1 MAVESRAGS
10 RLRTAP
16 PRVTS
21 AQAAAVATCVFC
33 ERPAGSV
40 EYLWP
45 EWLCRYFTETIFA
58 PSHSTNDAVVA
69 RMRQEVD
76 QTIDRICSSC
86 LYGWMQRLDDDVI
99 AFLPP
104 MIRGDRTRLSP
115 RQQAVLARWAAKT
128 ATVMDCVSTGAV
140 SSPRAAGMH
149 LPHSG
154 VTAGTQVLLGR
165 YDGEA
170 RVLSH
175 DRDQFCRRIGG
186 TERRVPQSTFVIG
199 KVFLQVFADPWRD
212 SPPEPV
218 DDSAD
223 LLVAL
228 VPVHHRKVDWPPSKA
243 IDDWNYDRARYG
255 PA

>member
-1 MAVESRAGS
+1 MAVESRGRS
-10 RLRTAP
+10 RFGAVSHRP
-16 PRVTS
+16 TS

-33 ERPAGSV
+33 DRPAGSV

-45 EWLCRYFTETIFA
+45 EWLCRHFTEAIAA
-58 PSHSTNDAVVA
+58 PSHSPDDAVVA

-86 LYGWMQRLDDDVI
+86 MYGWIQHLDDDVI
-99 AFLPP
+99 AFFPP
-104 MIRGDRTRLSP
+104 MISGDRTRLSP

-128 ATVMDCVSTGAV
+128 ATIMECASGGAV
-140 SSPRAAGMH
+140 SSPLGAGLH

-154 VTAGTQVLLGR
+154 VAAGTQVLLGR
-165 YDGEA
+165 YDGKA

-175 DRDQFCRRIGG
+175 DRDQFRRKVGG
-186 TERRVPQSTFVIG
+186 TERHVPQSTFVIG

-212 SPPEPV
+212 SPPEPA
-218 DDSAD
+218 DDIAD

-228 VPVHHRKVDWPPSKA
+228 VPVHHRKVDWPPTKS

>member
-1 MAVESRAGS
+1 MTVESRGRS
-10 RLRTAP
+10 RLGAVP

-33 ERPAGSV
+33 DRPAGSV

-45 EWLCRYFTETIFA
+45 EWLCRYFTQTIVA
-58 PSHSTNDAVVA
+58 PSRSTDDAVIA

-86 LYGWMQRLDDDVI
+86 MYGWIQHLDDDVI
-99 AFLPP
+99 AFLPT

-128 ATVMDCVSTGAV
+128 ATVMESVSAGAV
-140 SSPRAAGMH
+140 SSPRAAVPH

-154 VTAGTQVLLGR
+154 VAAGTQVLLGR

-175 DRDQFCRRIGG
+175 DRDRFRRTVSGA
-186 TERRVPQSTFVIG
+186 ERHVPQSTFVIG

-212 SPPEPV
+212 SPPEPA

-228 VPVHHRKVDWPPSKA
+228 VPVHHRKVDWPPAKS